1 MTHHHEAPL
10 YGIIATFSITT
21 ENKNGQ
27 KKWIRENMLIIECS
41 TRMTPQCV
49 MWCIWRE
56 HNPRKFK
63 DHERMT
69 LVLEDLLSKTLLWV
83 DGSY

>member
-1 MTHHHEAPL
+1 MDTGKHVNHRVFNADDAPL
-10 YGIIATFSITT
+10 CDVVHL
-21 ENKNGQ
+21 E
-27 KKWIRENMLIIECS
+27 
-41 TRMTPQCV
+41 
-49 MWCIWRE
+49 E

-69 LVLEDLLSKTLLWV
+69 LLLEDLLSKTLLWV